1 MSEGY
6 LCQVV
11 ELVELTKRFG
21 HVTAVDNL
29 SLSVR
34 AGEFLTLLGPSGCGK
49 TTTLRM
55 VAGFELP
62 TSGQILID
70 GVEMGETPPYL
81 RPVNTVFQHYALF
94 PHLTVYDNV
103 AFGLRVKKVK
113 PTEIRERV
121 GRVLE
126 MLGLTGLEARRPREL
141 SGGQQQRVALAR
153 ALVGEPKVLL
163 LDEPLGALDLK
174 LRKQIQLEIKQLQS
188 EIGITFIYVTHDQDE
203 ALAMSDRI
211 VVMRGGR
218 IEQVGTPRQIYEM
231 PATRF
236 VASFIGE
243 ANIFEGKAV
252 AAGGSGAAIE
262 WKGRTLRGRR
272 PVRPVPSG
280 STAGMIVRPEDIRL
294 TRIDADS
301 ATEIGDALV
310 GKVIEE
316 VYGGS
321 HVRILVQLTS
331 GTRLHARVGN
341 EEAGL
346 YPVGCTVRVEWPEG
360 SPILVAG
367 D

>member
-1 MSEGY
+1 M
-6 LCQVV
+6 V

-21 HVTAVDNL
+21 NVTAVDGI

-55 VAGFELP
+55 IAGFEMP

-70 GVEMGETPPYL
+70 GTEMGETPPYV

-94 PHLTVYDNV
+94 PHLTVYDNI
-103 AFGLRVKKVK
+103 AFGLKVKKVK
-113 PTEIRERV
+113 PAEIKARV
-121 GRVLE
+121 NRVVD
-126 MLGLTGLEARRPREL
+126 MLGLSGLENRRPRQL

-174 LRKQIQLEIKQLQS
+174 LRQQIQLEIKALQNQT
-188 EIGITFIYVTHDQDE
+188 GITFIYVTHDQDE
-203 ALAMSDRI
+203 AMALSDRI
-211 VVMRGGR
+211 VVMRAGR
-218 IEQVGTPRQIYEM
+218 IEQIGTPRQVYTM
-231 PATRF
+231 PETRF

-243 ANIFEGKAV
+243 ANIFEGRAV
-252 AAGGSGAAIE
+252 AAGGHGGAIE
-262 WKGRTLRGRR
+262 WNGRMLKGRM
-272 PVRPVPSG
+272 PVRPVPQG
-280 STAGMIVRPEDIRL
+280 GKVAMIVRPEDICL
-294 TRIDADS
+294 TRVDEGEKGSPD
-301 ATEIGDALV
+301 GPLV

-316 VYGGS
+316 IYGGS
-321 HVRILVQLTS
+321 HVRIMVQLTD
-331 GTRLHARVGN
+331 GTRLHARISN
-341 EEAGL
+341 EQAGL
-346 YPVGCTVRVEWPEG
+346 YPVGCTVSVAWPEG

>member
-1 MSEGY
+1 M
-6 LCQVV
+6 V

-21 HVTAVDNL
+21 NVTAVDGI

-55 VAGFELP
+55 VAGFEMP

-81 RPVNTVFQHYALF
+81 RPVNTVFQQYALF
-94 PHLTVYDNV
+94 PHLTVYDNI
-103 AFGLRVKKVK
+103 AFGLKVKKV
-113 PTEIRERV
+113 PASEIRTRV
-121 GRVLE
+121 KRVIE
-126 MLGLTGLEARRPREL
+126 MLNLEGLENRRPRQL

-153 ALVGEPKVLL
+153 ALVVEPKVLL

-174 LRKQIQLEIKQLQS
+174 LRQQIQLEIKQLQNR
-188 EIGITFIYVTHDQDE
+188 IGITFIYVTHDQDE
-203 ALAMSDRI
+203 AMAMSDRI

-218 IEQVGTPRQIYEM
+218 IEQVGTPRQIYTM
-231 PATRF
+231 PESRF
-236 VASFIGE
+236 VATFIGE
-243 ANIFEGKAV
+243 ANIFEGKAI
-252 AAGGSGAAIE
+252 AAGGHGGAIE
-262 WKGRTLRGRR
+262 WNGRTLKGRQSIR
-272 PVRPVPSG
+272 PVADG
-280 STAGMIVRPEDIRL
+280 GKAAMIVRPEDVTL
-294 TRIDADS
+294 TRVDGEPEAAD
-301 ATEIGDALV
+301 GDQLI

-321 HVRILVQLTS
+321 HVRIMVQLTN
-331 GTRLHARVGN
+331 GTRVHARVGN
-341 EEAGL
+341 ELAGL
-346 YPVGCTVRVEWPEG
+346 YPVGCTVSVAWPEG

>member
-1 MSEGY
+1 M
-6 LCQVV
+6 V

-21 HVTAVDNL
+21 NVTAVDGI

-55 VAGFELP
+55 IAGFETP

-70 GVEMGETPPYL
+70 GVEMNDTPPYL
-81 RPVNTVFQHYALF
+81 RPVNTVFQQYALF
-94 PHLTVYDNV
+94 PHLTVYENI

-113 PTEIRERV
+113 DAEVRARV
-121 GRVLE
+121 ARVID
-126 MLGLTGLEARRPREL
+126 MLGLSGLERRRPRQL

-174 LRKQIQLEIKQLQS
+174 LRQQIQLEIKHLQS
-188 EIGITFIYVTHDQDE
+188 ELGITFVYVTHDQDE
-203 ALAMSDRI
+203 ALTMSDRI
-211 VVMRGGR
+211 VVMRGGH
-218 IEQVGTPRQIYEM
+218 IEQIGTPRQIYTM
-231 PATRF
+231 PETRF

-243 ANIFEGKAV
+243 ANIFEGKV
-252 AAGGSGAAIE
+252 LSAGGNSGAIE
-262 WKGRTLRGRR
+262 WMGHTLRGRR
-272 PVRPVPSG
+272 PVRPVAPG
-280 STAGMIVRPEDIRL
+280 STVAMIVRPEDVCL
-294 TRIDADS
+294 TRIDGQREPASD
-301 ATEIGDALV
+301 ELV
-310 GKVIEE
+310 GQVIEE

-321 HVRILVQLTS
+321 HVRIMVQLTN
-331 GTRLHARVGN
+331 GTRIHARVGN
-341 EEAGL
+341 EQAGL
-346 YPVGCTVRVEWPEG
+346 YPVGCTVSVAWPEG